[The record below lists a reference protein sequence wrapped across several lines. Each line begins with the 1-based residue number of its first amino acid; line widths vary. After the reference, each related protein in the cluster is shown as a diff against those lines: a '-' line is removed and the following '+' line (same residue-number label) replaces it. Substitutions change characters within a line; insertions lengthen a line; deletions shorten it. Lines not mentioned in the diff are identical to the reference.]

1 MRVLIFST
9 AYLPLIGGAE
19 IAVKE
24 ITGRIKD
31 IEFDL
36 ITARL
41 DRVLPRQEKIGR
53 VNVFRVGFGTKLDKF
68 LLPFFGFFKALSLN
82 RKNNYSVAWSIMAS
96 QGSLAAS
103 FFKMFFSEKKLLLN
117 MQEGDEEEHLKRYA
131 LDNEALFKI
140 FVQPIHRLAI
150 KKADYITAISASL
163 KKRAVSSG
171 ARCEIA
177 IVPNGVDINK
187 FSIFLPTGQA
197 GNFQFSIN
205 ELKKKLGIE
214 NDEKVIITVSRL
226 VKKNGIEDL
235 IRAMEL
241 LLKEKPEPKCKL
253 LVIGGGEL
261 EGRLK
266 ELSEELNLKERIL
279 FLGSVPHNEVP
290 RYLWIS
296 DVFIRPSL
304 SEGLGNVF
312 LEAMAAG
319 IPVIATPVG
328 GIPDFLVDGETGL
341 FCRPGNPESI
351 KDRLN
356 HLLNDGDLLERLIL
370 NGKKKVKEKY
380 NWTLIAE
387 EYSQIFKEILEK

>member
-1 MRVLIFST
+1 MKVLIFST

-103 FFKMFFSEKKLLLN
+103 FFKMFFPEKKLLLN

-177 IVPNGVDINK
+177 IVPNGVDIRK
-187 FSIFLPTGQA
+187 FKIKNSK
-197 GNFQFSIN
+197 
-205 ELKKKLGIE
+205 LKITNQNLKSKLGIGE
-214 NDEKVIITVSRL
+214 SERVVITVSRL

-328 GIPDFLVDGETGL
+328 GIPDFLKDNETGV
-341 FCRPGNPESI
+341 FCEASNPASI
-351 KDRLN
+351 KEKIILLLDDFYLRKKIIENGKRLVQN
-356 HLLNDGDLLERLIL
+356 NYDWDSIAAKTKEIIKDLL
-370 NGKKKVKEKY
+370 
-380 NWTLIAE
+380 
-387 EYSQIFKEILEK
+387 